1 MGAGDF
7 GEILRRRRLASG
19 LTQEGLAT
27 RAEMSV
33 RAIGDLECG
42 RTTRPFRRSVR
53 QLAAALGLE
62 GTAADEFASY
72 ALARPAI
79 AGGDAACPPAAE
91 RGLPGPARPGRRRR
105 TGAVV
110 NGQRPASARARA
122 GRSAVLASRTDPPVR
137 AHLAG
142 RIVPRQLPA
151 AVAHFVGRD
160 GELATLT
167 AALDGAGQGTPAT
180 LVITAIGGMAGVG
193 KTALAVHWAQQ
204 RAGRFPDGQ
213 LYIDLRG
220 FDPSCA
226 PMQAATAVR
235 RFLDALQVP
244 AGRIPADLGAQIGL
258 YRSVLADKRILIV
271 LDNARDPEQVRPLL
285 PGAAGCMVLITS
297 RSRLTDLIALDGA
310 IPLTVDLLTTRE
322 ARELLVR
329 RLGPARITSEQAAAD
344 ELIGLCARLPLAVN
358 IAASRAMAHPRAPLS
373 SLAAE
378 LRDTRRR
385 LDLLSAGTGTA
396 NLRAVFSW
404 SCQAISSPAAR
415 MFRLLGVHPGPD
427 ISIAAAASLA
437 ATGPDQA
444 RRALGE
450 LTAAHLLTEHA
461 HGRYR
466 LHDLLRAYA
475 AEQAQAASHRD
486 DGHAAACRV
495 LDHYLHTAR
504 AATLLVY
511 PARDLSA
518 PPAPAPGAVPE
529 HLASDRHALA
539 WFDGERQVL
548 LAATALAA
556 NARFDTHAWQI
567 PSVLAGY
574 LERGGHWHDYAATQT
589 AALGAAERAGD
600 LAGQANAR
608 LLLGRACSRTGSH
621 QQAQRH
627 LRHALE
633 LYTAL
638 GDHAGQAHAHHSL
651 GWTFGQQRR
660 YREALQQA
668 RQALSLYRTAGH
680 RTGQARAL
688 NTVGWYGSLLGMH
701 QQALTYCQQA
711 LELHHEL
718 GNHDGEADAWD
729 SLGHAHHHLRHS
741 SDAIACYRSALRLF
755 QKLGD
760 RHQQADT
767 LARLGDTY
775 RAARQPHHARDAWQ
789 QALDILTDLH
799 HPSVADIR
807 TRLAS
812 LKSPLTAPD
821 HS

>member
-1 MGAGDF
+1 MGAGEF
-7 GEILRRRRLASG
+7 GEMLRRRRLAAG
-19 LTQEGLAT
+19 LTQEGLAS

-42 RTTRPFRRSVR
+42 RTTRPFRRSVG

-62 GTAADEFASY
+62 GTAADEFASR
-72 ALARPAI
+72 ALARPATGGGA
-79 AGGDAACPPAAE
+79 AGPPAAE
-91 RGLPGPARPGRRRR
+91 RGWPGPAGPGRQRRID
-105 TGAVV
+105 AVA
-110 NGQRPASARARA
+110 NGQRPAPALAGRPAVLAPQTATPARAHRA
-122 GRSAVLASRTDPPVR
+122 GRL
-137 AHLAG
+137 
-142 RIVPRQLPA
+142 VPRQLPP

-160 GELATLT
+160 GKLAALT
-167 AALDGAGQGTPAT
+167 AALEGAAHGAPTT
-180 LVITAIGGMAGVG
+180 LVVTAIGGMAGVG
-193 KTALAVHWAQQ
+193 KTALAVHWAHLC
-204 RAGRFPDGQ
+204 ADRFPDGQ
-213 LYIDLRG
+213 LYADLRG

-226 PMQAATAVR
+226 PVQAAAAVR
-235 RFLDALQVP
+235 WFLDALAVP
-244 AGRIPADLGAQIGL
+244 AGRIPADLDTQIGL

-310 IPLTVDLLTTRE
+310 IPLTVDLLTTAE
-322 ARELLVR
+322 ARELLSR
-329 RLGPARITSEQAAAD
+329 RLGPARVTSEQAAAD

-358 IAASRAMAHPRAPLS
+358 IAASRALARPRAPLS

-385 LDLLSAGTGTA
+385 LDLLSAGTGAA

-404 SCQAISSPAAR
+404 SCQTLSSPTAR

-437 ATGPDQA
+437 AAGRDQA
-444 RRALGE
+444 RRALDE

-475 AEQAQAASHRD
+475 AEQAQAAHHRE
-486 DGHAAACRV
+486 DGQAAAGRV

-504 AATLLVY
+504 AATLLLY

-518 PPAPAPGAVPE
+518 PPATAPGTLPE
-529 HLASDRHALA
+529 QLASDRHALA
-539 WFDGERQVL
+539 WFGSERQVL
-548 LAATALAA
+548 LAATALATT
-556 NARFDTHAWQI
+556 ARFDTHAWQI

-621 QQAQRH
+621 QQAQLH
-627 LRHALE
+627 LRHALK

-651 GWTFGQQRR
+651 GWTLGQQHR

-668 RQALSLYRTAGH
+668 RQALRLYQAAGH

-701 QQALTYCQQA
+701 HQALTYCQQA

-729 SLGHAHHHLRHS
+729 SLGHAHHHLGHS
-741 SDAIACYRSALRLF
+741 ADAIACYQRALRLF
-755 QKLGD
+755 HKLGD

-775 RAARQPHHARDAWQ
+775 RAARQPHHARHAWQ
-789 QALDILTDLH
+789 QALDILTSLH
-799 HPSVADIR
+799 HPSAADMR
-807 TRLAS
+807 ARLAS
-812 LKSPLTAPD
+812 LKTPLNGPE

>member
-7 GEILRRRRLASG
+7 GEILRRRRLALG

-62 GTAADEFASY
+62 GTAANEFASY

-160 GELATLT
+160 GELATLN

-226 PMQAATAVR
+226 PMRAATAVR

-258 YRSVLADKRILIV
+258 YRSVLADKRVLIV

-285 PGAAGCMVLITS
+285 PGTAGCMVVITS
-297 RSRLTDLIALDGA
+297 RSRQTDLIALDGA

-329 RLGPARITSEQAAAD
+329 RLGPARITSQQAAAD
-344 ELIGLCARLPLAVN
+344 ELIGLCASLPLAVN

-385 LDLLSAGTGTA
+385 LDLLSAGTGAA

-444 RRALGE
+444 RRALDE

-495 LDHYLHTAR
+495 LDHYLYTAR

-556 NARFDTHAWQI
+556 SARFDTHAWQI

-651 GWTFGQQRR
+651 GWTLGQQRR

-741 SDAIACYRSALRLF
+741 SDAIACYRRALRLF

-812 LKSPLTAPD
+812 LKTPLTAPD

>member
-1 MGAGDF
+1 MGAGEF
-7 GEILRRRRLASG
+7 GEMLRRRRLAAG
-19 LTQEGLAT
+19 LTQEDLASQ
-27 RAEMSV
+27 AEMSV

-62 GTAADEFASY
+62 GTAADEFASH
-72 ALARPAI
+72 ALARPASG
-79 AGGDAACPPAAE
+79 GGDAACPPAAE
-91 RGLPGPARPGRRRR
+91 RGLPDPARPGRRRR
-105 TGAVV
+105 TGALT
-110 NGQRPASARARA
+110 NGQRPASARALA
-122 GRSAVLASRTDPPVR
+122 GRSAVLACRTDPPVR
-137 AHLAG
+137 GYLAG
-142 RIVPRQLPA
+142 QVVPRQLPA
-151 AVAHFVGRD
+151 AVTHFVGRD
-160 GELATLT
+160 GELAALT
-167 AALDGAGQGTPAT
+167 AALEGAGQGPPTT

-204 RAGRFPDGQ
+204 YASVFPDGQ
-213 LYIDLRG
+213 LYVDLRG
-220 FDPSCA
+220 FGPSCA
-226 PMQAATAVR
+226 PVQAATAVR

-244 AGRIPADLGAQIGL
+244 AGRIPADLDAQIGL
-258 YRSVLADKRILIV
+258 YRSVLAGRRVLIV

-322 ARELLVR
+322 ARELLGR
-329 RLGPARITSEQAAAD
+329 RLGPARVTSEQAAAD
-344 ELIGLCARLPLAVN
+344 ELTGLCARLPLAVN
-358 IAASRAMAHPRAPLS
+358 IAASRAMANPRTPLS
-373 SLAAE
+373 KLAAE
-378 LRDTRRR
+378 LRDTRQR
-385 LDLLSAGTGTA
+385 LDLLSAGTGAA

-404 SCQAISSPAAR
+404 SCQTLGSPAAR

-427 ISIAAAASLA
+427 ISVAAAASLA
-437 ATGPDQA
+437 AADPGQA
-444 RRALGE
+444 RRALDE
-450 LTAAHLLTEHA
+450 LTAAHLLTEQA

-466 LHDLLRAYA
+466 LHDLLCAYA
-475 AEQAQAASHRD
+475 AELAQAASHRD
-486 DGHAAACRV
+486 DGHAATGRV

-504 AATLLVY
+504 AATLLLY

-518 PPAPAPGAVPE
+518 LPAPAAGTLPE
-529 HLASDRHALA
+529 HLASDQHALA
-539 WFDGERQVL
+539 WFGSERQVL

-556 NARFDTHAWQI
+556 ATRFDTYAWQI

-574 LERGGHWHDYAATQT
+574 LERGGYWHDYAATQT
-589 AALGAAERAGD
+589 AALGAAKRAGD
-600 LAGQANAR
+600 LAGQANAC
-608 LLLGRACSRTGSH
+608 LLLGRACSRTGSR
-621 QQAQRH
+621 QQAQLH
-627 LRHALE
+627 LRHALK

-638 GDHAGQAHAHHSL
+638 GDYAGQAHAHHSL
-651 GWTFGQQRR
+651 GWMLGQQRR
-660 YREALQQA
+660 YREALRQA
-668 RQALSLYRTAGH
+668 RQALSLYRAAGH

-729 SLGHAHHHLRHS
+729 SLGHAHHHLGHS
-741 SDAIACYRSALRLF
+741 CDAIACYRRALRLF

-775 RAARQPHHARDAWQ
+775 RAARQPDHARDAWQ

-799 HPSVADIR
+799 HPSVGDIR

-812 LKSPLTAPD
+812 LNVPLTALD

>member
-1 MGAGDF
+1 MGAVEF
-7 GEILRRRRLASG
+7 GELLRRRRLAAG
-19 LTQEGLAT
+19 LTQEGLAS

-42 RTTRPFRRSVR
+42 RTTRPFRHSVR

-62 GTAADEFASY
+62 GTAADEFASH
-72 ALARPAI
+72 ALARPVVG
-79 AGGDAACPPAAE
+79 GGDAGCPPAAG
-91 RGLPGPARPGRRRR
+91 RGLPGPAGPGRQRKA
-105 TGAVV
+105 GGLA
-110 NGQRPASARARA
+110 NGQRPASARALA
-122 GRSAVLASRTDPPVR
+122 GCSTVPPACRTDPPVC
-137 AHLAG
+137 AYPAG
-142 RIVPRQLPA
+142 PIVPRQLPA

-160 GELATLT
+160 GELAAFD
-167 AALDGAGQGTPAT
+167 AALERAGQGAPAT
-180 LVITAIGGMAGVG
+180 LVISAIGGMAGVG

-213 LYIDLRG
+213 LYVDLRG

-226 PMQAATAVR
+226 PMPAATAVR
-235 RFLDALQVP
+235 RFLDALPVP
-244 AGRIPADLGAQIGL
+244 AGRIPADLDAQIGL
-258 YRSVLADKRILIV
+258 YRSLLAGKRILIV

-297 RSRLTDLIALDGA
+297 RSQLTDLIALDGA
-310 IPLTVDLLTTRE
+310 IPLTVDLLATRE

-329 RLGPARITSEQAAAD
+329 RLGPARVTSEQAAAD

-358 IAASRAMAHPRAPLS
+358 IAASRAMAHSRTPLS

-385 LDLLSAGTGTA
+385 LDLLSAGTGAA

-404 SCQAISSPAAR
+404 SCQTLSSPAAR

-444 RRALGE
+444 RRALDE

-475 AEQAQAASHRD
+475 AEQAQAASHRHD
-486 DGHAAACRV
+486 SHAAAGRV

-504 AATLLVY
+504 AATLQLY
-511 PARDLSA
+511 PAMDLSA
-518 PPAPAPGAVPE
+518 LPAPAPGTVPE

-539 WFDGERQVL
+539 WFDSEHQVL

-556 NARFDTHAWQI
+556 TTRYDTHAWQI
-567 PSVLAGY
+567 PSALAGY

-621 QQAQRH
+621 QQAQLH
-627 LRHALE
+627 LRHALK
-633 LYTAL
+633 LYKTL
-638 GDHAGQAHAHHSL
+638 GDHAGQAHAHHSM
-651 GWTFGQQRR
+651 GWTHGQERR
-660 YREALQQA
+660 YREALQHA
-668 RQALSLYRTAGH
+668 RQALSLYQAAGH

-688 NTVGWYGSLLGMH
+688 NTVGWYGSLLGNH

-711 LELHHEL
+711 LQLHHEL

-729 SLGHAHHHLRHS
+729 SLGHAHHHLGHS
-741 SDAIACYRSALRLF
+741 ADAIACYQHALTLF
-755 QKLGD
+755 RKLGD
-760 RHQQADT
+760 RHQQTDT
-767 LARLGDTY
+767 LTRLGDVY
-775 RAARQPHHARDAWQ
+775 RAARQPHHARHAWQ
-789 QALDILTDLH
+789 QALNILTDLH
-799 HPSVADIR
+799 HPSAAGIHA
-807 TRLAS
+807 RLAS
-812 LKSPLTAPD
+812 LKTPVNAQI
-821 HS
+821 

>member
-7 GEILRRRRLASG
+7 GEILRRRRLALG

-62 GTAADEFASY
+62 GTAANEFASY

-122 GRSAVLASRTDPPVR
+122 RRSAVLASRTDPPVR

-160 GELATLT
+160 GELATLN

-226 PMQAATAVR
+226 PMRAATAVR

-258 YRSVLADKRILIV
+258 YRSVLADKRVLIV

-285 PGAAGCMVLITS
+285 PGTAGCMVLITS
-297 RSRLTDLIALDGA
+297 RSRQTDLIALDGA

-329 RLGPARITSEQAAAD
+329 RLGPARITSQQAAAD

-385 LDLLSAGTGTA
+385 LDLLSAGTGAA

-444 RRALGE
+444 RRALDE

-495 LDHYLHTAR
+495 LDHYLYTAR

-651 GWTFGQQRR
+651 GWTLGQQRR

-741 SDAIACYRSALRLF
+741 SDAIACYRRALRLF

-812 LKSPLTAPD
+812 LKTPLTAPD